1 MIWRDPSTAMAN
13 RGVWEEMSMKI
24 SCPLQWWKYDD
35 DDDDDDDEDE
45 YSPDSIDC

>member
-24 SCPLQWWKYDD
+24 SRPLQWWKYDD
-35 DDDDDDDEDE
+35 DDDE